1 MAFLLLGSSKTVK
14 RPLAV
19 MAGGF
24 AFNKFILIVFLY
36 NAIKKLPVAETLAI
50 TLNLKGVK
58 PQF

>member
-1 MAFLLLGSSKTVK
+1 
-14 RPLAV
+14 